1 MEEKSLAYELIQDAR
16 KQNKR
21 TFVLLIIVLALWFS
35 TIFGFIW
42 YINQFDYATETTQEM
57 SDINNSNSS
66 QRIDK

>member
-1 MEEKSLAYELIQDAR
+1 MEERSLAYELIQDAR

-21 TFVLLIIVLALWFS
+21 TFILLIIVLALWFS

-42 YINQFDYATETTQEM
+42 YINQFDYVTETTQEM